1 MCVWAEVTSRSPLCL
16 VWKPLNGRTAA
27 GKTPLDLPET
37 QNHYE
42 LFVMEERRGGQK
54 KERGLVLFEE
64 DFGGLRFGHRY
75 ELQATHRHTQ
85 PSKNNHQKTDCK
97 RQDGCSFSCILGLKV
112 QQQQNE
118 AACSHPGG

>member
-27 GKTPLDLPET
+27 GKTLDLPET

-42 LFVMEERRGGQK
+42 LFVMEEKRGGQK

-64 DFGGLRFGHRY
+64 DFGGLRSGHRY
-75 ELQATHRHTQ
+75 ELQATAEQ
-85 PSKNNHQKTDCK
+85 KKTDYK
-97 RQDGCSFSCILGLKV
+97 RQKFTLL
-112 QQQQNE
+112 
-118 AACSHPGG
+118 